1 MVSFRK
7 HKDLKSFAF
16 RPAFSFNT
24 IDANSCI
31 VYQESTKM
39 VLVIKNNTN
48 KDIYGEKISL
58 ELIFRALGLYYTIF
72 SDISELK

>member
-58 ELIFRALGLYYTIF
+58 ELISRALGLYYTIF